1 MEYTSV
7 AISPEVKSKL
17 ETLRGVNGRTI
28 KAQLALLIENAYN
41 EYLAQLPE
49 TQPAPAGA
57 EEAPHE

>member
-7 AISPEVKSKL
+7 AISPEVKSKI
-17 ETLRGVNGRTI
+17 ETLSGVNRRTI
-28 KAQLALLIENAYN
+28 KSQLALLIENAYN
-41 EYLAQLPE
+41 EYLALLPE